1 MAQQIGTAGRSSTN
15 SPAAFLAGS
24 LLAVAT
30 MGTVLI
36 LALALGVSV
45 ALPDAAARDAAP
57 GRVVVQATGGGIE
70 YTGIPYTPAHA
81 GPLDPSSI
89 SVPDRLDPIELD
101 YIRHAQVGHGGVSSS
116 VSVPPTTVAPSRQQ
130 EIRRNHLAAR

>member
-45 ALPDAAARDAAP
+45 ALPDAAARGAAP
-57 GRVVVQATGGGIE
+57 GRVVVHASGGGIE
-70 YTGIPYTPAHA
+70 YTGVPYTPEHA
-81 GPLDPSSI
+81 RPLDPSSVSI
-89 SVPDRLDPIELD
+89 PERLERIELD
-101 YIRHAQVGHGGVSSS
+101 YIRHAQRGYRSVSSS
-116 VSVPPTTVAPSRQQ
+116 VGVPSTTASPWRQQ
-130 EIRRNHLAAR
+130 AIPRNHLVPR